1 MNPIELSNAVVMP
14 DGDDPD
20 AFLYAPKAPGIAA
33 GADGRRQF
41 NLLTAGPASFLQ
53 LTGRWGLEAQEVS
66 ALREE
71 LAAKTG
77 RGAASLKLRPLPETV
92 DGASL
97 LLADGAGGYTV
108 LQQSKSSGVPPFHAA
123 FNVMLDT
130 ERLTTV
136 REALDGK
143 RGQLILRYDITHR
156 LPAVRST
163 VERMSVRQTGK
174 GGGEGVSWS
183 TDSERDETRTTS
195 ETSEEITHHSAQ
207 LDAADWNAAL

>member
-1 MNPIELSNAVVMP
+1 MNPIELSNALVMP

-41 NLLTAGPASFLQ
+41 NLLTAGSVSFLQ
-53 LTGRWGLEAQEVS
+53 LTGRWGLEAQEVA
-66 ALREE
+66 ALRGE

-92 DGASL
+92 AGASL
-97 LLADGAGGYTV
+97 LLADGAGGFTL

-123 FNVMLDT
+123 FNVMLDA
-130 ERLTTV
+130 ERLKTV

-143 RGQLILRYDITHR
+143 RGQLILRYDVTRR

-163 VERMSVRQTGK
+163 VERVTTRQVREEV
-174 GGGEGVSWS
+174 GEDLYRSAK
-183 TDSERDETRTTS
+183 SERDETLTTS
-195 ETSEEITHHSAQ
+195 ETSEEIMHHNAQ
-207 LDAADWNAAL
+207 LDAADWNAAR